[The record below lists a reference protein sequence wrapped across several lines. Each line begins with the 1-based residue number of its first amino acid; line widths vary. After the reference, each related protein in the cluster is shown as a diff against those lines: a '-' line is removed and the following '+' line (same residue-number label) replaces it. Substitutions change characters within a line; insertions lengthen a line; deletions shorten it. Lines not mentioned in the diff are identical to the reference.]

1 MEERRRRIRF
11 RERNEVLVRTA
22 LNRYRGTGIKG
33 HTHDLSTGGTRIFIR
48 KAYPV
53 GSKVRLR
60 IDLARTKQSVTLDG
74 VVKWVRA
81 AEDEAL
87 FEVGVGFQNLTSHT
101 ILLLIKHLYCDIVR
115 APGRPFESEV
125 LPDRPLT

>member
-33 HTHDLSTGGTRIFIR
+33 YTHDLSTGGTRIFIR

-53 GSKVRLR
+53 GSKLRLR

-74 VVKWVRA
+74 VVKWVRTT
-81 AEDEAL
+81 EDESL
-87 FEVGVGFQNLTSHT
+87 FEVGVGFQNVASHT
-101 ILLLIKHLYCDIVR
+101 ILLLIKHLYCDIVKAPSR
-115 APGRPFESEV
+115 AAHPEGP
-125 LPDRPLT
+125 LDRLVT